1 MGKRAARRMTV
12 VAVPKASAPRGS
24 PMGQGTPRL
33 RFGIASGEAF
43 PLRSEIRCALFKP
56 SPKGEVARQYA
67 VTDEV
72 SSDAGRIIGAAG
84 ENRGLSTASA
94 SLRSA
99 PSRQGEGIAL
109 WRCMISSEAG
119 LAPSGSPA
127 AQSLSGKPGLFSS
140 GRKTLQVP
148 TAPWKGGAFSA
159 PAFLPSY
166 LNNALEELVQ
176 LPARERHGAGA
187 AGGTPPHTAKQK
199 APSPNRETVLF
210 AVQKFRFHE
219 PLPVEGTGAVTSV
232 RVTPLEKVRL
242 LRMVEKSL
250 DMLR

>member
-1 MGKRAARRMTV
+1 MIFRLSLSCRSRRRTRMGKRAARRMTV
-12 VAVPKASAPRGS
+12 VAVPKASALRGG

-33 RFGIASGEAF
+33 RFGIASGETF

-56 SPKGEVARQYA
+56 SPKGEGGAAIRQ
-67 VTDEV
+67 V

-99 PSRQGEGIAL
+99 LSRQGEG
-109 WRCMISSEAG
+109 
-119 LAPSGSPA
+119 
-127 AQSLSGKPGLFSS
+127 
-140 GRKTLQVP
+140 
-148 TAPWKGGAFSA
+148 SA
-159 PAFLPSY
+159 HANCSRGEKAY
-166 LNNALEELVQ
+166 DTH
-176 LPARERHGAGA
+176 RTAGA

>member
-1 MGKRAARRMTV
+1 MIFRLSLSCRSRRRTRMGKRAARRMTV
-12 VAVPKASAPRGS
+12 VAVPKASALRGS

-33 RFGIASGEAF
+33 RFGIASGETF

-56 SPKGEVARQYA
+56 SPKGEGGAAIRQ
-67 VTDEV
+67 V

-99 PSRQGEGIAL
+99 PSRQGEG
-109 WRCMISSEAG
+109 
-119 LAPSGSPA
+119 
-127 AQSLSGKPGLFSS
+127 
-140 GRKTLQVP
+140 
-148 TAPWKGGAFSA
+148 GAHANCSRGEKA
-159 PAFLPSY
+159 SDTH
-166 LNNALEELVQ
+166 
-176 LPARERHGAGA
+176 RTAGA

>member
-1 MGKRAARRMTV
+1 MISRPSLSCRSRRRTRMGKRAARRMTV

-33 RFGIASGEAF
+33 RFGIASGETF
-43 PLRSEIRCALFKP
+43 PLRNEIRCALFKP
-56 SPKGEVARQYA
+56 SPKGEGGAAIRQ
-67 VTDEV
+67 V

-99 PSRQGEGIAL
+99 PSRQGEG
-109 WRCMISSEAG
+109 
-119 LAPSGSPA
+119 
-127 AQSLSGKPGLFSS
+127 
-140 GRKTLQVP
+140 
-148 TAPWKGGAFSA
+148 SA
-159 PAFLPSY
+159 HATCSRGEK
-166 LNNALEELVQ
+166 ASDTH
-176 LPARERHGAGA
+176 RTAGA

>member
-1 MGKRAARRMTV
+1 MIFRLSLSCRSRRRTRMGKRAARRMTV
-12 VAVPKASAPRGS
+12 VVVPKASAPRGS

-33 RFGIASGEAF
+33 RFGIASGETF

-56 SPKGEVARQYA
+56 SPKGEGGAAIRQ
-67 VTDEV
+67 V

-99 PSRQGEGIAL
+99 PSRQGEG
-109 WRCMISSEAG
+109 
-119 LAPSGSPA
+119 
-127 AQSLSGKPGLFSS
+127 
-140 GRKTLQVP
+140 
-148 TAPWKGGAFSA
+148 SA
-159 PAFLPSY
+159 HANCSRGEK
-166 LNNALEELVQ
+166 ASDTH
-176 LPARERHGAGA
+176 RTAGA

>member
-1 MGKRAARRMTV
+1 MIFRLSLSCRSRRRTRMGKRAACRMTV
-12 VAVPKASAPRGS
+12 VAVPKASAPRVS

-33 RFGIASGEAF
+33 RFGIASGETF

-56 SPKGEVARQYA
+56 SPKGEGGAAIRQ
-67 VTDEV
+67 V

-99 PSRQGEGIAL
+99 PSRQGEG
-109 WRCMISSEAG
+109 
-119 LAPSGSPA
+119 
-127 AQSLSGKPGLFSS
+127 
-140 GRKTLQVP
+140 
-148 TAPWKGGAFSA
+148 SA
-159 PAFLPSY
+159 HANCSRGEKAY
-166 LNNALEELVQ
+166 DTH
-176 LPARERHGAGA
+176 RTAGA

>member
-12 VAVPKASAPRGS
+12 VAVPKASALRGG

-33 RFGIASGEAF
+33 RFGIASGETF

-56 SPKGEVARQYA
+56 SPKGEGGAAIRQ
-67 VTDEV
+67 V

-99 PSRQGEGIAL
+99 PSRQGEG
-109 WRCMISSEAG
+109 
-119 LAPSGSPA
+119 
-127 AQSLSGKPGLFSS
+127 
-140 GRKTLQVP
+140 
-148 TAPWKGGAFSA
+148 SA
-159 PAFLPSY
+159 HANCSRGEKAY
-166 LNNALEELVQ
+166 DTH
-176 LPARERHGAGA
+176 RTAGA

>member
-1 MGKRAARRMTV
+1 MIFRLSLSCRSRRRTRMGKRAARRMTV
-12 VAVPKASAPRGS
+12 VAVPKASALRGG

-33 RFGIASGEAF
+33 RFGIASGETF

-56 SPKGEVARQYA
+56 SPKGEGGAAIRQ
-67 VTDEV
+67 V

-99 PSRQGEGIAL
+99 PSRQGEG
-109 WRCMISSEAG
+109 
-119 LAPSGSPA
+119 
-127 AQSLSGKPGLFSS
+127 
-140 GRKTLQVP
+140 
-148 TAPWKGGAFSA
+148 SA
-159 PAFLPSY
+159 HANCSRGEKAY
-166 LNNALEELVQ
+166 DMH
-176 LPARERHGAGA
+176 RTAGA

>member
-1 MGKRAARRMTV
+1 MIFRPSLSCRSRRRTRMGKRAARRMTV

-33 RFGIASGEAF
+33 RFGIASGETF

-56 SPKGEVARQYA
+56 SPKGEGGAAIRQ
-67 VTDEV
+67 V

-99 PSRQGEGIAL
+99 PSRQGEG
-109 WRCMISSEAG
+109 
-119 LAPSGSPA
+119 
-127 AQSLSGKPGLFSS
+127 
-140 GRKTLQVP
+140 
-148 TAPWKGGAFSA
+148 SA
-159 PAFLPSY
+159 HANCSRGEKAY
-166 LNNALEELVQ
+166 DTH
-176 LPARERHGAGA
+176 RTAGA

>member
-1 MGKRAARRMTV
+1 MIFRLSLSCRSRRRTRMGKRAARRMTV
-12 VAVPKASAPRGS
+12 VAVPKASALRGG

-33 RFGIASGEAF
+33 RFGIASGETF

-56 SPKGEVARQYA
+56 SPKGEGGAAIRQ
-67 VTDEV
+67 V

-99 PSRQGEGIAL
+99 PSRQGEG
-109 WRCMISSEAG
+109 
-119 LAPSGSPA
+119 
-127 AQSLSGKPGLFSS
+127 
-140 GRKTLQVP
+140 
-148 TAPWKGGAFSA
+148 SA
-159 PAFLPSY
+159 HANCSRGEKAY
-166 LNNALEELVQ
+166 DTH
-176 LPARERHGAGA
+176 RTAGA

>member
-1 MGKRAARRMTV
+1 MIFRPSLSCRSRRRTRMGKRAARRMTV

-33 RFGIASGEAF
+33 RFGIASGETF

-56 SPKGEVARQYA
+56 SPKGEGGAAIRQ
-67 VTDEV
+67 V

-84 ENRGLSTASA
+84 ENRGFSTASA

-99 PSRQGEGIAL
+99 PSRQGEG
-109 WRCMISSEAG
+109 
-119 LAPSGSPA
+119 
-127 AQSLSGKPGLFSS
+127 
-140 GRKTLQVP
+140 
-148 TAPWKGGAFSA
+148 GAHANCSRGEKA
-159 PAFLPSY
+159 Y
-166 LNNALEELVQ
+166 DTH
-176 LPARERHGAGA
+176 RTAGA

>member
-1 MGKRAARRMTV
+1 
-12 VAVPKASAPRGS
+12 
-24 PMGQGTPRL
+24 MGQGTPRL
-33 RFGIASGEAF
+33 RFGIASGETF

-56 SPKGEVARQYA
+56 SPKGEGGAAIRQ
-67 VTDEV
+67 V

-99 PSRQGEGIAL
+99 PSRQGEG
-109 WRCMISSEAG
+109 
-119 LAPSGSPA
+119 
-127 AQSLSGKPGLFSS
+127 
-140 GRKTLQVP
+140 
-148 TAPWKGGAFSA
+148 SA
-159 PAFLPSY
+159 HANCSRGEKAY
-166 LNNALEELVQ
+166 DTH
-176 LPARERHGAGA
+176 RTAGA

>member
-1 MGKRAARRMTV
+1 MIFRLSLSCRSRRRMDKRAARRMTV

-24 PMGQGTPRL
+24 PMEQGTPRL
-33 RFGIASGEAF
+33 RFGIASGETF

-56 SPKGEVARQYA
+56 SPKGEVARRYA

-99 PSRQGEGIAL
+99 PSRQGEG
-109 WRCMISSEAG
+109 
-119 LAPSGSPA
+119 
-127 AQSLSGKPGLFSS
+127 
-140 GRKTLQVP
+140 
-148 TAPWKGGAFSA
+148 SA
-159 PAFLPSY
+159 HANCSRGEKAY
-166 LNNALEELVQ
+166 DTH
-176 LPARERHGAGA
+176 RTAGA

-219 PLPVEGTGAVTSV
+219 PLSVEGTGAVTSV

>member
-1 MGKRAARRMTV
+1 MIFRLSMSCRSRRRTRMGKRAARRMTV
-12 VAVPKASAPRGS
+12 VAVPKASALRGG

-33 RFGIASGEAF
+33 RFGIASGETF

-56 SPKGEVARQYA
+56 SPKGEGGAAIRQ
-67 VTDEV
+67 V

-99 PSRQGEGIAL
+99 PSRQGEG
-109 WRCMISSEAG
+109 
-119 LAPSGSPA
+119 
-127 AQSLSGKPGLFSS
+127 
-140 GRKTLQVP
+140 
-148 TAPWKGGAFSA
+148 SA
-159 PAFLPSY
+159 HANCSRGEKAY
-166 LNNALEELVQ
+166 DTH
-176 LPARERHGAGA
+176 RTAGA